1 MRHLPL
7 HSQTGEYLGKITGKK
22 TRQKR
27 FIKLMILQ
35 PCVLFREGGMYYF
48 LLFVTQIKSVT
59 SSSQSSISSFI
70 SIRFFKL
77 QQGVLHNCNKTGLP
91 NFILFSY
98 SFFFFV
104 PFFRFS
110 IFTSQISSRSCNFRW
125 YRILSDLTIKKVTC
139 MFWSQKQ

>member
-7 HSQTGEYLGKITGKK
+7 HSQTGEYLGKITKK
-22 TRQKR
+22 KRQKQ
-27 FIKLMILQ
+27 FIKLMILP

-91 NFILFSY
+91 NFILFPY
-98 SFFFFV
+98 SFFLS
-104 PFFRFS
+104 PFFCFS
-110 IFTSQISSRSCNFRW
+110 IFTSQISSHSRYFRW

-139 MFWSQKQ
+139 MF